1 MSVKRKIIFIVIFI
15 STILLLNIKS
25 YATSIQDLKNKY
37 PEGRYWNHYAN
48 YSNGHNGNMCQTQG
62 CNNPDGTTT
71 SPCRSHN
78 SVVAD
83 GCPDCNSF
91 DGAIQCKGFAYKVFY
106 DFYAHHYYEYG
117 QHRDLSK
124 LKSGDILVYKNEKT
138 DQTFGHTVWVTG
150 VDSNYIYIGECNV
163 SGVNCLISWSR
174 AMPKWEIKEILY
186 IVSAPYEASGDSS
199 PPTIEQAYI
208 DERSLDG
215 YSYKVVVNASDESG
229 IDRVEVRTF
238 TTQKFGSNGRSDD
251 DLVVNNAV
259 YNTYTGNYESMVYKS
274 EHNFEDGL
282 YLTEIYVWDKKGN
295 YAHKV
300 FEPISINSV
309 RTDLGEFEGRITLK
323 YDRNYVIG
331 IEPKSWNVN
340 NVVLR
345 KKDLNDDSQVWNFK
359 KGDSGDYKITNK
371 STGLVMDVERME
383 DVNGT
388 NVQAYTSNEKV
399 NQRFYIFKYNDG
411 YRLSARCSADLKG
424 VDVPNLK
431 LEDGHNITI
440 GKTNSPT
447 NNAQTFLFEPVGY
460 EVLYPKGD
468 INGDNKVTL
477 IDYGMVLAH
486 VKRTKL
492 LEGEQLKRADVNE
505 DGKVTLIDYGLIL
518 AYVKR
523 TKLLF

>member
-1 MSVKRKIIFIVIFI
+1 MNLKKLLYKIISILVFIILVICFI
-15 STILLLNIKS
+15 
-25 YATSIQDLKNKY
+25 DKY
-37 PEGRYWNHYAN
+37 QVKASVVLVWSVPGHTQIRSNGWHEGRAIDIGDSYIYGANIVAAMGGTVLLKYNCGENHIDDGKYYWE
-48 YSNGHNGNMCQTQG
+48 NGNMV
-62 CNNPDGTTT
+62 CNHYCNGFGTGIVIRGDDNRT
-71 SPCRSHN
+71 
-78 SVVAD
+78 
-83 GCPDCNSF
+83 
-91 DGAIQCKGFAYKVFY
+91 YE
-106 DFYAHHYYEYG
+106 YAHMIVNSIPESIVEGEYVKAGQKIGQVGSTGMSSGPHLHFGITANWNYYE
-117 QHRDLSK
+117 S
-124 LKSGDILVYKNEKT
+124 SGINPINET
-138 DQTFGHTVWVTG
+138 Y
-150 VDSNYIYIGECNV
+150 NYN
-163 SGVNCLISWSR
+163 
-174 AMPKWEIKEILY
+174 
-186 IVSAPYEASGDSS
+186 GDPT
-199 PPTIEQAYI
+199 PPTIQFAYI

-215 YSYKVVVNASDESG
+215 YSYKVVVTASDESG

-238 TTQKFGSNGRSDD
+238 TPQKFGSNGRSDD

-259 YNTYTGNYESMVYKS
+259 YNTHTGNYESMVYKS

-300 FEPISINSV
+300 FESISINSV
-309 RTDLGEFEGRITLK
+309 RTDIGEFEGRITLK

-424 VDVPNLK
+424 IDVPNLK

-447 NNAQTFLFEPVGY
+447 NNAQTFIFEPVGY

-468 INGDNKVTL
+468 INGDDKVTL

-492 LEGEQLKRADVNE
+492 LEGEQLARADVNE

-518 AYVKR
+518 AHVKR
-523 TKLLF
+523 TKLMF